1 MNCLEILTRAILV
14 RRPTLEKVAGTVLA
28 LGTTVGIRWTLDSA
42 LMPTPFITYYPALL
56 LLAVFY
62 ETRYAVALMFG
73 QLALARL
80 LLFAPPVT
88 TSWALLALFFV
99 GGGAIMIV
107 IGHFL
112 RQSVHLLDDRARQA
126 EAFNRELQHRTK
138 NSLQTMRSLA
148 AGARR
153 AHDPDAFY
161 EALAGRLDAL
171 AKANEILGFGALPSC
186 DITALVEGAIKPF
199 RLTHH
204 DSQFELNGPHAQ
216 VDRDAVVPLAMALH
230 ELCTNAEKYG
240 SLGIPAGRVELH
252 WELGPAGDKGGRP
265 LVTLRWVERGGPAVV
280 PPTRKGLGTRLLT
293 ANKGLR
299 AVTLRFDRDGVDCTM
314 AVDAAPVAMAR
325 ESPAAGLM
333 AALGNWPGRRG
344 SRRQPA

>member
-138 NSLQTMRSLA
+138 NS
-148 AGARR
+148 
-153 AHDPDAFY
+153 P
-161 EALAGRLDAL
+161 E
-171 AKANEILGFGALPSC
+171 
-186 DITALVEGAIKPF
+186 LVVMG
-199 RLTHH
+199 LT
-204 DSQFELNGPHAQ
+204 SNP
-216 VDRDAVVPLAMALH
+216 
-230 ELCTNAEKYG
+230 
-240 SLGIPAGRVELH
+240 
-252 WELGPAGDKGGRP
+252 
-265 LVTLRWVERGGPAVV
+265 
-280 PPTRKGLGTRLLT
+280 
-293 ANKGLR
+293 
-299 AVTLRFDRDGVDCTM
+299 
-314 AVDAAPVAMAR
+314 
-325 ESPAAGLM
+325 
-333 AALGNWPGRRG
+333 
-344 SRRQPA
+344 